1 VVANRVTKQNPAHY
15 LLLMDCLMW
24 LPRYY
29 FQRVHS
35 KSTVEGGIMVNIDL
49 SPDEKKVLVEV
60 LTTCIS
66 NLRMEICDTDR
77 KDFREE
83 IKERKELLMKVVDAL
98 QE

>member
-1 VVANRVTKQNPAHY
+1 
-15 LLLMDCLMW
+15 
-24 LPRYY
+24 
-29 FQRVHS
+29 
-35 KSTVEGGIMVNIDL
+35 MVQLDL
-49 SPDEKKVLVEV
+49 STEEKTVLVEV

-98 QE
+98 QD

>member
-1 VVANRVTKQNPAHY
+1 
-15 LLLMDCLMW
+15 
-24 LPRYY
+24 
-29 FQRVHS
+29 
-35 KSTVEGGIMVNIDL
+35 MVSIDL
-49 SPDEKKVLVEV
+49 SSDEKRVLVEV

-83 IKERKELLMKVVDAL
+83 IKERKELLMKVVTAL

>member
-1 VVANRVTKQNPAHY
+1 
-15 LLLMDCLMW
+15 MW
-24 LPRYY
+24 LSRYY
-29 FQRVHS
+29 FHKAHS

-83 IKERKELLMKVVDAL
+83 IKERKELLMKVVAAL

>member
-1 VVANRVTKQNPAHY
+1 
-15 LLLMDCLMW
+15 MDCLMW

-29 FQRVHS
+29 FQMVHS
-35 KSTVEGGIMVNIDL
+35 KSTVEGGIMVSIDL
-49 SPDEKKVLVEV
+49 SPDEKRVLVEV

>member
-1 VVANRVTKQNPAHY
+1 
-15 LLLMDCLMW
+15 MW